1 MRENPPRSSRV
12 SGVLQDEGGMD
23 ISNIQL
29 EQRVFL
35 AICSHCV
42 TVAPA
47 ETGLTMLFSGLV
59 AKAT

>member
-1 MRENPPRSSRV
+1 MRENFPRSSRV

-23 ISNIQL
+23 IRNIQL
-29 EQRVFL
+29 EQRVCL

-42 TVAPA
+42 TVAPV
-47 ETGLTMLFSGLV
+47 EIGLTMLFSRLA